1 MTTLKEYFD
10 NGLTVEEYI
19 DQMNVNKEETQR
31 IYDQFEAPD
40 DARLEE
46 IKQKNLKVI
55 VITED
60 WCGDAMMNI
69 PVLLKIAEKTGMDVR
84 MSLRD
89 ENLELMDQYLTNGK
103 SRSIPIFVFLDE
115 DYHQYSV
122 WGPRAQEIQDFV
134 DETRSDLPDKESPE
148 FEALSKEKH
157 HIIHDKYLNT
167 PEFWEIVYHSIIDR
181 IILL

>member
-1 MTTLKEYFD
+1 MTTLKEYFE
-10 NGLTVEEYI
+10 NGLTVEAYKA
-19 DQMNVNKEETQR
+19 QMKVNREEMQR
-31 IYDQFEAPD
+31 IYDQFELPD
-40 DARLEE
+40 DPRLQQLKE
-46 IKQKNLKVI
+46 KNLKVI

-69 PVLLKIAEKTGMDVR
+69 PVLLKIAEETNMDVR

-89 ENLELMDQYLTNGK
+89 DNLELIDQYLTNGK

-122 WGPRAQEIQDFV
+122 WGPRAQEVQQFV
-134 DETRSDLPDKESPE
+134 DETRSDLPDKEDPS
-148 FEALSKEKH
+148 FESLSKEKH
-157 HIIHDKYLNT
+157 QIIHDKYLNT
-167 PEFWEIVYHSIIDR
+167 PEFWTIVYNSIIDR